1 MASLLNAAIADL
13 SEALSDGRLSSAAL
27 TTAYIARVLEAND
40 YFHAVIE
47 TNPDAMDIA
56 HALDEEQHTKGRR
69 GPLHGIPI
77 LLTDSISTLDD
88 METTAGS
95 AVLLGTRNCR
105 EATLVRRLRVAGAV
119 ILGKTNMTELGDFH
133 TSVAGTGWSSR
144 GELCRGA
151 YCFNMSGG
159 GSSCGSA
166 VATALGLAAACIG
179 CETDGGIIYPASR
192 NGVVAIKPTV
202 GLVSADGVIPVALKQ
217 DAAGPMARTVSDVAC
232 LLEVLAEESTGRG
245 HVSYTS
251 ALTGTDLSG
260 LRIGV
265 PSSCLVE
272 LSGTPLEEF
281 NSALSLLEFCEAT
294 IVRDTNYACLDDF
307 LKLSEEEMGIVVAG
321 CFQKDIR
328 KYLTDLA
335 TNPHELRGLSG
346 IIEVASRDPMRQYA
360 ERERTIRSR
369 RMNTTAGRRGC
380 PSHDDDFQV
389 AVLLDDYFGGDGG
402 IPGTL
407 KEHNLDLIVAPAVRG
422 SEIDSGSRSGLSVT
436 VSLAARGGLPVVT
449 VPLGKYPE
457 TTAVRQDLRE
467 PDKLVDVAP
476 EIPFGIMF
484 TGAAH
489 SEEMLLRVAYA
500 FEQMTNVR
508 DTLVPLIPPKRDIP
522 DLDAAY
528 CRTLE
533 I

>member
-1 MASLLNAAIADL
+1 MASLLNATIADL

-27 TTAYIARVLEAND
+27 TTAYIAQILEAND
-40 YFHAVIE
+40 YFYAVIE

-88 METTAGS
+88 MEATAGS
-95 AVLLGTRNCR
+95 AALLGTRNCR
-105 EATLVRRLRVAGAV
+105 EATLVRRLRDAGAV
-119 ILGKTNMTELGDFH
+119 ILGQTNMTD
-133 TSVAGTGWSSR
+133 
-144 GELCRGA
+144 A

-166 VATALGLAAACIG
+166 VATALGLAATCIG
-179 CETDGGIIYPASR
+179 CETDGGIIYPASH

-272 LSGTPLEEF
+272 LSGTPLKEF

-294 IVRDTNYACLDDF
+294 IVRDTNYACLNDF
-307 LKLSEEEMGIVVAG
+307 LKLSEEEMGCVVAG
-321 CFQKDIR
+321 CFQNDIR
-328 KYLTDLA
+328 KYLADLA
-335 TNPHELRGLSG
+335 TNSHEIKSLGG
-346 IIEVASRDPMRQYA
+346 IIE
-360 ERERTIRSR
+360 
-369 RMNTTAGRRGC
+369 
-380 PSHDDDFQV
+380 V

-402 IPGTL
+402 ISGTL
-407 KEHNLDLIVAPAVRG
+407 KEHKLDLIVAPAVRG
-422 SEIDSGSRSGLSVT
+422 SEIDSTSRSGLSVI

-489 SEEMLLRVAYA
+489 SEETLLRVAYA

-508 DTLVPLIPPKRDIP
+508 DTLVPSIPPKRDIP

-528 CRTLE
+528 CRTPE
-533 I
+533 IEIQELSYYGEWEHFGEWEHVRE